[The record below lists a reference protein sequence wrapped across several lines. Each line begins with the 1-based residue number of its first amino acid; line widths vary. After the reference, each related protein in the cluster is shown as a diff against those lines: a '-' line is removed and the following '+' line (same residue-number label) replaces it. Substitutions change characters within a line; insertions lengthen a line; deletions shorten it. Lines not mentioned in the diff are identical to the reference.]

1 MSEMRIFEVMR
12 YNPDKDNAPYM
23 QTYELQLEGN
33 ERMLLDALLKLKKMD
48 ETLSFRRSCRE
59 GICGSDGMN
68 VNGKNGLA
76 CLINMHDLPKK
87 IVIRPLPGLPIIQPI
102 RKSTTVCR

>member
-1 MSEMRIFEVMR
+1 MSDVRIFEVMR

-48 ETLSFRRSCRE
+48 ET
-59 GICGSDGMN
+59 
-68 VNGKNGLA
+68 
-76 CLINMHDLPKK
+76 
-87 IVIRPLPGLPIIQPI
+87 
-102 RKSTTVCR
+102 